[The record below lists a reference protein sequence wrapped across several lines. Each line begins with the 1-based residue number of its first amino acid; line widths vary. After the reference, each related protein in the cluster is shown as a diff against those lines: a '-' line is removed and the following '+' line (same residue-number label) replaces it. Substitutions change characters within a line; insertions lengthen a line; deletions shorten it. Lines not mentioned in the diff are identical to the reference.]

1 LSRKENRMHGH
12 ELIDMLMS
20 MAVAM
25 FGTGLVISQV
35 LYRRARERIHDL
47 EREIRGHTPALE
59 ETTDPGD
66 VSRQLESLAAQ
77 VDRLAEG
84 QEFLSRVLAD
94 RAAGRHLPA
103 PEDDRIATPP

>member
-1 LSRKENRMHGH
+1 MHGH

-20 MAVAM
+20 MAVAI

-35 LYRRARERIHDL
+35 MYRRAKERLRHL
-47 EREIRGHTPALE
+47 EGDQGRHARTLE
-59 ETTDPGD
+59 EPTDSRV

-84 QEFLSRVLAD
+84 QEFLSRVMAD
-94 RAAGRHLPA
+94 RAVGRRTAA
-103 PEDDRIATPP
+103 PEDDSITTPT